1 MRLKYFVPLL
11 VVVLVTLFVAPVAL
25 AQDPTPQ
32 PPVTDDEVNAIAENM
47 YCPVCEN
54 IPLDVCGTVACQQWR
69 DEIRQKL
76 AEGWTE
82 EEIEDF
88 FVMRYGDR
96 VLAEPPRRGFNWLV
110 YLVPP
115 IVIVLGAFLLYR
127 GLQSWRK
134 PVPLPVPAEEAVRP
148 DDGGD
153 LPDDDYMARLEAEL
167 KNRT

>member
-1 MRLKYFVPLL
+1 MKLKRMIPLL
-11 VVVLVTLFVAPVAL
+11 VIVSIALSTTSVAQ

-32 PPVTDDEVNAIAENM
+32 PPVTDNEVNAVAEDM
-47 YCPVCEN
+47 FCPVCEN

-82 EEIEDF
+82 DEIQDF

-96 VLAEPPRRGFNWLV
+96 VLAEPPRRGFNWLI

-115 IVIVLGAFLLYR
+115 VLIVLAAFLLYR

-134 PVPLPVPAEEAVRP
+134 PLSQPLAVQAEAGA
-148 DDGGD
+148 DGD
-153 LPDDDYMARLEAEL
+153 QQQDDYVSRLEAEL
-167 KNRT
+167 KDRT

>member
-1 MRLKYFVPLL
+1 MRLKTIFPLL
-11 VVVLVTLFVAPVAL
+11 VVVLVSLAVVPNAL

-32 PPVTDDEVNAIAENM
+32 PPVDEITDDQVNAIAEGM

-69 DEIRQKL
+69 DEIRVNL
-76 AEGWTE
+76 AEGLTE
-82 EEIEDF
+82 EEIHDL
-88 FVMRYGDR
+88 FVARYGDR

-110 YLVPP
+110 YIVPP
-115 IVIVLGAFLLYR
+115 VVIALAAFLLYR

-134 PVPLPVPAEEAVRP
+134 PLTPAVANQEDAPAEE
-148 DDGGD
+148 DE
-153 LPDDDYMARLEAEL
+153 YTSRLEAEL